1 VFARMATYELVDGRG
16 DEWVDAFRSAIDRI
30 RTLDGLV
37 DAFFLVERNGR
48 QAISLTLWDTL
59 DSMERS
65 GVAAAAARMDAAH
78 EAGAVV
84 TSALELEVGIRASG
98 EVSSA

>member
-16 DEWVDAFRSAIDRI
+16 EEWVDVFRSAIDRI

-37 DAFFLVERNGR
+37 DAFFLVERDGR
-48 QAISLTLWDTL
+48 HAISLTLWDTL
-59 DSMERS
+59 ESMERS
-65 GVAAAAARMDAAH
+65 GVAAAAARMDAAR

-84 TSALELEVGIRASG
+84 TSALELEVAIRASG
-98 EVSSA
+98 EASSA